1 MPRLSKLALV
11 GSLTFVFAVVGFLYL
26 RMRFAVPTFK
36 PGTSMASGSKPTAH
50 PEQENLSTVLPEN
63 AASTLAH
70 PCSRS
75 GPPRFEKTWLPT
87 QVDVQALESR
97 LDRISSLSS
106 VGLIP
111 KERIVNPRRYYR
123 QYVGI
128 VLGNR
133 KLIYL
138 NAFCQKPDDVV
149 VRQGGDWRQNP
160 IDVCDG
166 GDCFWSAVYDPVSGE
181 FSDLQ
186 VNGIA

>member
-1 MPRLSKLALV
+1 MTSVRFCNRVAVGYLAIAATV
-11 GSLTFVFAVVGFLYL
+11 MSCSRDGSRST
-26 RMRFAVPTFK
+26 
-36 PGTSMASGSKPTAH
+36 TAL
-50 PEQENLSTVLPEN
+50 PAEGNRSTVLPES
-63 AASTLAH
+63 AAQLLAH

-75 GPPRFEKTWLPT
+75 GPPRFEKSWRPT
-87 QVDVQALESR
+87 RADVQALESR
-97 LDRISSLSS
+97 LDRVSLLRSA
-106 VGLIP
+106 GLIRE
-111 KERIVNPRRYYR
+111 KRIENPSRYYR

-128 VLGNR
+128 VVGER

-138 NAFCQKPDDVV
+138 NAFCEKPEDVV
-149 VRQGGDWRQNP
+149 VVQGGDWRQRP

>member
-1 MPRLSKLALV
+1 
-11 GSLTFVFAVVGFLYL
+11 
-26 RMRFAVPTFK
+26 MRFCCRVAVGYLAIVATVMSCSKDASRSTTALPAE
-36 PGTSMASGSKPTAH
+36 GTR
-50 PEQENLSTVLPEN
+50 STVLPES
-63 AASTLAH
+63 AAQLLAH

-75 GPPRFEKTWLPT
+75 GPPRFGKSWRPT
-87 QVDVQALESR
+87 RADIQALESR
-97 LDRISSLSS
+97 LDRISLLRSA
-106 VGLIP
+106 GLIRG
-111 KERIVNPRRYYR
+111 EQIENPSRYHR

-128 VLGNR
+128 VVGER

-138 NAFCQKPDDVV
+138 NAFCEKPEDVV

-166 GDCFWSAVYDPVSGE
+166 GDCFWSAVYDPNSGE

>member
-1 MPRLSKLALV
+1 
-11 GSLTFVFAVVGFLYL
+11 
-26 RMRFAVPTFK
+26 
-36 PGTSMASGSKPTAH
+36 
-50 PEQENLSTVLPEN
+50 VLPES
-63 AASTLAH
+63 ASRLLAH

-87 QVDVQALESR
+87 QADVQALESR
-97 LDRISSLSS
+97 LDRISSSLS

-111 KERIVNPRRYYR
+111 QKRIENPSRYYR

-128 VLGNR
+128 VVGDR

-138 NAFCQKPDDVV
+138 NAFCNKPEDVV
-149 VRQGGDWRQNP
+149 VRHGEDWRQSP

-166 GDCFWSAVYDPVSGE
+166 GDCFWSAVYDPLSGE
-181 FSDLQ
+181 FTDLQ